1 MFHPPPPSPPK
12 KKKLKEMSSEAWAD
26 YVCDANQTSS
36 GTQTS
41 EARQMCWP
49 HTFCFVK
56 KRKKKKTILQIFSR
70 LGKKMNKLQ

>member
-1 MFHPPPPSPPK
+1 MQLYVSPPQ

-49 HTFCFVK
+49 HILLCE
-56 KRKKKKTILQIFSR
+56 KKKQKKQIYRFSVD
-70 LGKKMNKLQ
+70 